1 MTTRTAHPGR
11 RKRARIVLVVEDDV
25 DCRENICSTLKDAG
39 YAALEAVDGAQAL
52 RLLLAEGEPEPMVI
66 VLDLGLPI
74 MSGPE
79 LLKVLKSYYRL
90 SRIPVILTSAG
101 PRYVAD
107 VAANAAW
114 LPKPFAEEN
123 LLALVNER
131 CGALE
136 PPTDPGGIA
145 G

>member
-1 MTTRTAHPGR
+1 MTTSAAQTGR

-25 DCRENICSTLKDAG
+25 DCRENICSTLKEAG
-39 YAALEAVDGAQAL
+39 YAALEAADGAHAL
-52 RLLLAEGEPEPMVI
+52 RLLLAEDKPEPMVI
-66 VLDLGLPI
+66 VLDLVLPI

-79 LLKVLKSYYRL
+79 LLKVLKSYHRL
-90 SRIPVILTSAG
+90 SRIPVILISAG
-101 PRYVAD
+101 PQYVAD
-107 VAANAAW
+107 VAANAGW

-131 CGALE
+131 CGTLE
-136 PPTDPGGIA
+136 PSSDSGGIS

>member
-1 MTTRTAHPGR
+1 
-11 RKRARIVLVVEDDV
+11 VLVVEDDA
-25 DCRENICSTLKDAG
+25 DCRENICNTLKDGG
-39 YAALEAVDGAQAL
+39 YAALEAVDGAHAL
-52 RLLLAEGEPEPMVI
+52 RLLLADDKPEPMVI

-101 PRYVAD
+101 PRYVGD
-107 VAANAAW
+107 VAANSAW

-131 CGALE
+131 VE
-136 PPTDPGGIA
+136 RSSRRSESGGIS

>member
-1 MTTRTAHPGR
+1 
-11 RKRARIVLVVEDDV
+11 VLVVEDDV
-25 DCRENICSTLKDAG
+25 DCRENICSTLKDGG
-39 YAALEAVDGAQAL
+39 YAALEAVDGAHAL
-52 RLLLAEGEPEPMVI
+52 RLLLADDTPEPMVI

-79 LLKVLKSYYRL
+79 LLKVLNSYYRL

-114 LPKPFAEEN
+114 LPKPFAEDS
-123 LLALVNER
+123 LLALVNEC
-131 CGALE
+131 CGATE
-136 PPTDPGGIA
+136 PPMESGGLSS
-145 G
+145 

>member
-1 MTTRTAHPGR
+1 MTNNTAHTGR
-11 RKRARIVLVVEDDV
+11 RRRARIVLVVEDDA
-25 DCRENICSTLKDAG
+25 DCRENICNTLKDGG
-39 YAALEAVDGAQAL
+39 YAALEAVDGAHAL
-52 RLLLAEGEPEPMVI
+52 QLLLADDTPEPMAI

-101 PRYVAD
+101 PRYVGD

-114 LPKPFAEEN
+114 LPKPFGEEN

-136 PPTDPGGIA
+136 PPSEPGGVT

>member
-1 MTTRTAHPGR
+1 M
-11 RKRARIVLVVEDDV
+11 VLVVEDDV
-25 DCRENICSTLKDAG
+25 DCRENICNTLKEAG
-39 YAALEAVDGAQAL
+39 YAALEAVDGAHAL
-52 RLLLAEGEPEPMVI
+52 SLLLAVGTPEPMVI

-79 LLKVLKSYYRL
+79 LLRVLKSYHRL

-107 VAANAAW
+107 VTANAGW
-114 LPKPFAEEN
+114 LPKPFDVDT
-123 LLALVNER
+123 LVALVNEHS
-131 CGALE
+131 GMAK
-136 PPTDPGGIA
+136 PPLDSEGMA